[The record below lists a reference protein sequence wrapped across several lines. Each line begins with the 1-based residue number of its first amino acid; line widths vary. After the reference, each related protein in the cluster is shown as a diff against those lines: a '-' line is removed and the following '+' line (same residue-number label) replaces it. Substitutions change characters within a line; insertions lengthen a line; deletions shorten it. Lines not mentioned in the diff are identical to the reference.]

1 MSVCWSVCLSVG
13 LSVTFTHNSVI
24 FAPRSFKFC
33 VVVDIEVTKKIIK
46 KNFKLM
52 MMMMM
57 IMMMKMIIA
66 VFAFLAITHPKI
78 IFWA

>member
-1 MSVCWSVCLSVG
+1 MIFSSIGSLEIQMSVCWSVGLSVG
-13 LSVTFTHNSVI
+13 RSVTFTHNSVI

-52 MMMMM
+52 LTM
-57 IMMMKMIIA
+57 IMMVMMS
-66 VFAFLAITHPKI
+66 L
-78 IFWA
+78 